1 MPGAMAATHP
11 PHARPDGLPSGEFR
25 ERRDIRDIPTRVD
38 RLFDRIT
45 FTSGMVVLLLLL
57 LVGYFLLLRS
67 RLAFQSQGMGFFTRA
82 VWNTANGKPALGVLG
97 LLVGTI
103 VVAVIAIAVALPL
116 AVCAALFITEY
127 APPRWQR
134 TLTSFI
140 DLFAAIP
147 SLIYGLWGVV
157 VLAPQVGSLSGWIT
171 RHFGWVP
178 FLSVHP
184 GADLLRSFFIAGLVV
199 ALMCLPIIA
208 SVVREVFAQCPAGE
222 KEAALALG
230 GTRWGMVRSVVL
242 PYGRGGI
249 IGGSMLGLGR
259 ALGETIAVALILP
272 QTPRLWGHILESGG
286 GTVGGLH
293 RAARRRRLAHGV
305 AASWPP
311 AWCCSRSR
319 SARTCSPRW
328 SSHAAAPVPG
338 STSDGRP
345 TRFRP
350 SSSPSGGSGAPRAHG
365 LPRSPGRARLAG
377 PGLHPDRRPRAR
389 RLRHQRCSRSR
400 GWSSPCSW
408 AAAAG
413 SVSSWSPTSC
423 SSGSSPSSPTT
434 GSAASWPPTEW
445 RPS

>member
-1 MPGAMAATHP
+1 MPRAMAATEHLP
-11 PHARPDGLPSGEFR
+11 AQPDGLPSGEFR

-45 FTSGMVVLLLLL
+45 FTSGLIVLGLLL

-67 RLAFQSQGMGFFTRA
+67 RLAFQSQGTGFFTRA

-127 APPRWQR
+127 APDRWKR
-134 TLTSFI
+134 TLTSVI

-157 VLAPQVGSLSGWIT
+157 VLAPRVGSLSGWIT

-178 FLSVHP
+178 FLSVRS

-230 GTRWGMVRSVVL
+230 GTRWGMVKSVVL

-286 GTVGGLH
+286 GTVAGFIAQRAGGDSLTVSGLL
-293 RAARRRRLAHGV
+293 AAGLVLFAVTLGTNMLASV
-305 AASWPP
+305 VIA
-311 AWCCSRSR
+311 RSR
-319 SARTCSPRW
+319 S
-328 SSHAAAPVPG
+328 
-338 STSDGRP
+338 
-345 TRFRP
+345 
-350 SSSPSGGSGAPRAHG
+350 GAG
-365 LPRSPGRARLAG
+365 V
-377 PGLHPDRRPRAR
+377 DI
-389 RLRHQRCSRSR
+389 
-400 GWSSPCSW
+400 
-408 AAAAG
+408 
-413 SVSSWSPTSC
+413 
-423 SSGSSPSSPTT
+423 
-434 GSAASWPPTEW
+434 
-445 RPS
+445 